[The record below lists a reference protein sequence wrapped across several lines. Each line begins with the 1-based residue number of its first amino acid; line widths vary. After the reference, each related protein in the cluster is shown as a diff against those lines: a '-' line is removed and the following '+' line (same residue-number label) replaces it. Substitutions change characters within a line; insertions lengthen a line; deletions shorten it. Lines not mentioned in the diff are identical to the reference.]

1 MWNAQ
6 LRLEECFWKLL
17 AAETVRTLPKGDW
30 LKIEPY
36 YEITNNLTVLE
47 SGAVDIPLIF
57 DFETLPSSSFA

>member
-6 LRLEECFWKLL
+6 YRLEECFWKLV
-17 AAETVRTLPKGDW
+17 AARNLPKGEW

-47 SGAVDIPLIF
+47 SVAVDIPLIF